1 MALEFKKKGLDAIQ
15 FGDLKVVPKLDVEKR
30 LRLQNIKLDDANGI
44 KEAIKVI
51 ASCFDDKA
59 DDVEEFI
66 NQYMGLNDIAR
77 LQVYLVG
84 GDSML
89 EQVDKKIQGV
99 IDGE

>member
-1 MALEFKKKGLDAIQ
+1 MALQFKEGLDAIQ
-15 FGDLKVVPKLDVEKR
+15 FGGLTVQPKLDVEKR

-59 DDVEEFI
+59 NDVEAFI

-99 IDGE
+99 VDGE

>member
-1 MALEFKKKGLDAIQ
+1 MALEFKKGLDAIQ
-15 FGDLKVVPKLDVEKR
+15 FGDLAIVPKLDVEKR
-30 LRLQNIKLDDANGI
+30 LRLQNIKLDDANGM

-51 ASCFDDKA
+51 SSCFDDKA

>member
-1 MALEFKKKGLDAIQ
+1 MALEFKKGLDAIQ
-15 FGDLKVVPKLDVEKR
+15 FGDLTVKPKLDVEKR

-59 DDVEEFI
+59 EDVEEFI

-99 IDGE
+99 VDGE